1 MGLAQLREAIDMLFE
16 EGASACADPE
26 SMVDLQT
33 ELNRLEALNTRA
45 TAEFDAGG
53 AWATDGAR
61 TAAAWIAT
69 KCHLAQGQT
78 RRRVRE
84 GRTLRHLPETAGAFQ
99 EGSITSEH
107 VRLIT
112 RLHQGATEEP
122 LEQGERL
129 LVEQAKRL
137 RFSEF
142 VRVLAHFEQV
152 VNADGA
158 DASEEERRN
167 QRDVYLGQSL
177 GGMWLGGMTLD
188 PISGT
193 IVSRVLSRL
202 EREFFEADWA
212 EAKERL
218 GHEPKPHELG
228 RSSAQ
233 RRADA
238 LVEMA
243 IRSETAPADGRR
255 PAPLFSVL
263 VGFEALHGRIC
274 QLEEG
279 GPIAPGA
286 LFPWMD
292 SAYFER
298 ALFTPGTR
306 LEISIQSRLF
316 TGATRRAIELR
327 DRQCTHEFCEEPAVN
342 CQVDHIQMYSQGGLT
357 SQENGRL
364 LCGFHNRLRNQDI
377 VTGRAPPGAPLGD
390 P

>member
-1 MGLAQLREAIDMLFE
+1 MGLTELREAIDSLFD
-16 EGASACADPE
+16 EGVLGCADPE
-26 SMVDLQT
+26 SIVALQT
-33 ELNRLEALNTRA
+33 EFNRLGGFSTMVA
-45 TAEFDAGG
+45 AEFDTEG

-61 TAAAWIAT
+61 TAAAWIST
-69 KCHLAQGQT
+69 KCRLPQGQA
-78 RRRVRE
+78 RRRIRE
-84 GRTLRHLPETAGAFQ
+84 GRALRCLPETAAAVR
-99 EGSITSEH
+99 EGSINSEH

-112 RLHQGATEEP
+112 RLHQGATQEP
-122 LEQGERL
+122 LERDEGL
-129 LVEQAKRL
+129 LVKQAKKL
-137 RFSEF
+137 RFGEF
-142 VRVLAHFEQV
+142 VRVAAYFEQM
-152 VNADGA
+152 ADPDGA
-158 DASEEERRN
+158 DASEEERRSR
-167 QRDVYLGQSL
+167 RDVYLGQSID
-177 GGMWLGGMTLD
+177 GMWLGGMTLD

-193 IVSRVLSRL
+193 IVSRVLSRI

-218 GHEPKPHELG
+218 GREPKPHELP
-228 RSSAQ
+228 RTSAQ

-255 PAPLFSVL
+255 PEPLFSVL
-263 VGFEALHGRIC
+263 VGLPKLLERMC

-286 LFPWMD
+286 LFPWME

-342 CQVDHIQMYSQGGLT
+342 CQVDHIKMYSHGGLT
-357 SQENGRL
+357 TQENGRL
-364 LCGFHNRLRNQDI
+364 LCAFHNRLRNQELGAD
-377 VTGRAPPGAPLGD
+377 RAPPGP
-390 P
+390 